1 MGAGPVGGSV
11 VYSEDRVGVTGRLWA
26 WLAVPVV
33 VQLVLCL
40 TTPVAFWAAALGA
53 TGSVELFSLVLLHQC
68 WETGIRVTTDEVRI
82 GGCRRAERLAA
93 KRRLPPAV
101 IDPHYRL
108 RNQFSVPIAA
118 IGSARVL
125 RRPEFAE
132 LPGKVVTPAGAG
144 RRPVKQYSFVNLR
157 SPLASA
163 ALLLEVDLHHASMP
177 AMATYMIERFAPT
190 RTSSRY
196 VLTNRWTV
204 ATRHPEAL
212 RAALTQVGVP
222 VTPSDPS
229 GLLPASSS

>member
-132 LPGKVVTPAGAG
+132 LPGKVVTPA
-144 RRPVKQYSFVNLR
+144 
-157 SPLASA
+157 
-163 ALLLEVDLHHASMP
+163 
-177 AMATYMIERFAPT
+177 MATYMIERFAPT